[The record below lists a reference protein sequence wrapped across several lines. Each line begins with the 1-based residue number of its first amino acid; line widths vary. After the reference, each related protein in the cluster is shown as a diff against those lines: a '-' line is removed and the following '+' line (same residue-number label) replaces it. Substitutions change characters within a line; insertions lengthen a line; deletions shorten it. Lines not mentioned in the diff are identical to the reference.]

1 MVKKSCPHCFEPKVT
16 MFLRSL
22 KKHVDVCSKL
32 SEDIRRRQAE
42 QRSKPTKRLRI
53 TEKQPAVEAPSGSA
67 SSRVVLRP
75 APAKQ
80 TRQQPPAPARQ
91 GRFQKSRRTDD
102 WDPEVVRA
110 AYKRRFPFCQVSLTD
125 LPCPKA
131 PDGWD
136 PLSCVFCSEIF
147 ADRSTCTKHTM
158 SCPQMPY
165 DEWLRR
171 VRICHHF

>member
-1 MVKKSCPHCFEPKVT
+1 MCVLSFQKTFEDVRQNKEANPRNVFALLKTAGGGGSEWQCVLSCGPSAGARKA
-16 MFLRSL
+16 
-22 KKHVDVCSKL
+22 D
-32 SEDIRRRQAE
+32 
-42 QRSKPTKRLRI
+42 
-53 TEKQPAVEAPSGSA
+53 PAAA
-67 SSRVVLRP
+67 
-75 APAKQ
+75 
-80 TRQQPPAPARQ
+80 PAPARQ

>member
-1 MVKKSCPHCFEPKVT
+1 

-53 TEKQPAVEAPSGSA
+53 TEKQPAWRLEWQCVLSCGPSAGA
-67 SSRVVLRP
+67 RKADP
-75 APAKQ
+75 AAA
-80 TRQQPPAPARQ
+80 PAPARQ

-131 PDGWD
+131 PDGKC
-136 PLSCVFCSEIF
+136 LAHRCLM
-147 ADRSTCTKHTM
+147 M
-158 SCPQMPY
+158 SG
-165 DEWLRR
+165 
-171 VRICHHF
+171 